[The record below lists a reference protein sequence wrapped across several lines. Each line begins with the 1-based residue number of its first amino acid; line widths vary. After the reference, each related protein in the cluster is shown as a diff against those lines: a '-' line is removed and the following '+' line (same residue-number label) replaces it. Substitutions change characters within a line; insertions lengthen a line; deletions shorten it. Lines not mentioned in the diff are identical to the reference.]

1 MYMHRRQCG
10 AALGSRSV
18 LLTLCCAKWEP
29 CRGRLP
35 AAGHRRGSHTL
46 GPSPPFDLVAGGDR
60 FEHALQPISCRRS
73 SPRPQPPSLLTGGS
87 CPAGCRAL
95 QPPGRRA
102 RYRARRPSP
111 GPARGPPT
119 PPAGRRLAARS
130 RPRQGP
136 SRGLFRPAERRALFL
151 PLRGRNRCLERRKKQ
166 TG

>member
-1 MYMHRRQCG
+1 MHRRQYG

-29 CRGRLP
+29 CRGLAAAGARIRSARRHPSATRSPEATRSRTESRRSP
-35 AAGHRRGSHTL
+35 AAASVPDHN
-46 GPSPPFDLVAGGDR
+46 
-60 FEHALQPISCRRS
+60 
-73 SPRPQPPSLLTGGS
+73 PPSLLTGGS
-87 CPAGCRAL
+87 CPAGCRAF
-95 QPPGRRA
+95 RA
-102 RYRARRPSP
+102 ARAAGEEASPQAVIRPCAGLP
-111 GPARGPPT
+111 M